1 MSACYF
7 AAVAR
12 KLSYDIVIRDQCNQ
26 KKWLVGSLLGQ
37 MAIRAPSAGNNKRE
51 DFFP

>member
-12 KLSYDIVIRDQCNQ
+12 MLLYIIVIGGQCNL